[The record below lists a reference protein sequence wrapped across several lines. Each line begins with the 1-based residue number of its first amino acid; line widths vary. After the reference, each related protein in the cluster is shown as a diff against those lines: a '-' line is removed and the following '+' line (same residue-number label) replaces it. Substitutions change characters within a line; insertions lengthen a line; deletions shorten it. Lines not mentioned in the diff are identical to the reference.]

1 MEDTHERY
9 RRTDLPALP
18 APHPERY
25 VAWRL
30 SRRGFSVGSQHRN
43 LLAVWFRRSRR
54 TWRNPTR
61 PMADRSEP
69 TTRKTKLHRKVARTM
84 NLDWRRTLTGA
95 CAGQIAC
102 VLPRPVTLTIDVTA
116 PVLNSSNTP
125 RRLGYWA
132 RSPRPVWG
140 FCFTSPS
147 AFVRCR
153 VRRPSWL
160 EAETLEA
167 LLLLIRE

>member
-25 VAWRL
+25 VARRL

-84 NLDWRRTLTGA
+84 NFDWRMRWPDSLCPPKT
-95 CAGQIAC
+95 C
-102 VLPRPVTLTIDVTA
+102 DVDHRRHSTRVKLVEH
-116 PVLNSSNTP
+116 PQTP
-125 RRLGYWA
+125 RLLGA
-132 RSPRPVWG
+132 KPQTCLG
-140 FCFTSPS
+140 
-147 AFVRCR
+147 
-153 VRRPSWL
+153 
-160 EAETLEA
+160 
-167 LLLLIRE
+167 LLLYQPFGFRTVPCSSTKLVGS

>member
-1 MEDTHERY
+1 MGDTHERH

-30 SRRGFSVGSQHRN
+30 SRRRFSVGSQHRD
-43 LLAVWFRRSRR
+43 LRTLRFRRSRR

-147 AFVRCR
+147 AFAQCH
-153 VRRPSWL
+153 VRRPDSL
-160 EAETLEA
+160 GVGTLEA